1 MTAGIYASRAR
12 METIL
17 FEREATGGQM
27 AITDRIEN
35 YPGAVGEVLGP
46 ELAGKMESQA
56 EEVGLKTEQTEIT
69 EIRKKDNGFLL
80 KTSDGK
86 EVNALVVIVA
96 TGAKWNKLG
105 IPGEDELRGKGVSYC
120 ATCDGPMFRNKELI
134 VVGGG
139 DQAVK
144 EALYLS
150 RFASKIS
157 LVHRRDRLRAEKIL
171 QEKIAADKKIEC
183 VWKST
188 VVEVLGK
195 NRVEGVKISDVESGK
210 KSRISAQG
218 VFIFVG
224 MSPNAA
230 FAKDLLKLDAKGYI
244 STDADMR
251 TSCKGIFACGDVREK
266 TLRQIVTAVGDG
278 ATAAFSAQ
286 HYVEELK
293 GTAYK

>member
-1 MTAGIYASRAR
+1 

-35 YPGAVGEVLGP
+35 YPGMVGGALGP
-46 ELAGKMESQA
+46 ELADKMQSQA
-56 EEVGLKTEQTEIT
+56 EEVGLKTERAEVVGI
-69 EIRKKDNGFLL
+69 KKSDKGFLL
-80 KTSDGK
+80 NTSDGK
-86 EVNALVVIVA
+86 EVDALTVIMA

-105 IPGEDELRGKGVSYC
+105 IPGEDKLRGKGVSYC

-171 QEKIAADKKIEC
+171 QEKILADKKIEC
-183 VWKST
+183 VWEST
-188 VVEVLGK
+188 VIEILGK
-195 NRVEGVKISDVESGK
+195 DRVEGVKISDVESGK
-210 KSRISAQG
+210 KSQISAQG

-230 FAKDLLKLDAKGYI
+230 FVKDLLKLDAKGYI
-244 STDADMR
+244 LTDADMR
-251 TSCKGIFACGDVREK
+251 TSHKGIFACGDVRQK
-266 TLRQIVTAVGDG
+266 ALRQIVTAVGDG